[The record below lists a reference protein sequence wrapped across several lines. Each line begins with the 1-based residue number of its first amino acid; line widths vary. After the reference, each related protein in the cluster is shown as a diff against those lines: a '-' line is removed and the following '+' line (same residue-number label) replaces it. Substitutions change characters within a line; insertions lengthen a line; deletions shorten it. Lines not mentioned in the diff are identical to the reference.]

1 MLGTYAYH
9 EIIKRTIIAF
19 GTLFNNLYIKHKDG
33 DGNDHSLMKVPISYG
48 PVQKFLARL
57 DEKPDLRN
65 RVAITLPRMS
75 FEMTNF
81 EYDASRKVST
91 LQQFQAN
98 TGNGP
103 VQVYM
108 PAPYNIGIQL
118 SIITKYQDDMLQI
131 IEQILPYFQPHF
143 NLSVDLVKTIG
154 EKKDI
159 PVILQ
164 NITME
169 DDYEGDYSTRR
180 SLVYTLNFVAK
191 TSIFGRVPEEGDKR
205 IKKVTVDYYTDTSR
219 QDASRQLRYT
229 VQPRALQDYNN
240 DSTTV
245 VEEPIERGDTII
257 QVNDATSLVVDGYI
271 DINEELMFIKEISG
285 NYLTVLR
292 AQDGTS
298 AGEHG
303 VGDAVSIVNVQDNTQ
318 IPYGDP
324 YGFDEDTFDFGDG
337 RVFSPRKDSD
347 L

>member
-1 MLGTYAYH
+1 M
-9 EIIKRTIIAF
+9 
-19 GTLFNNLYIKHKDG
+19 
-33 DGNDHSLMKVPISYG
+33 
-48 PVQKFLARL
+48 

-159 PVILQ
+159 PVILK
-164 NITME
+164 I
-169 DDYEGDYSTRR
+169 
-180 SLVYTLNFVAK
+180 
-191 TSIFGRVPEEGDKR
+191 
-205 IKKVTVDYYTDTSR
+205 
-219 QDASRQLRYT
+219 
-229 VQPRALQDYNN
+229 
-240 DSTTV
+240 
-245 VEEPIERGDTII
+245 
-257 QVNDATSLVVDGYI
+257 
-271 DINEELMFIKEISG
+271 
-285 NYLTVLR
+285 
-292 AQDGTS
+292 
-298 AGEHG
+298 
-303 VGDAVSIVNVQDNTQ
+303 
-318 IPYGDP
+318 
-324 YGFDEDTFDFGDG
+324 
-337 RVFSPRKDSD
+337 
-347 L
+347 